1 MASDLQGRLALIWG
15 VSFFAGSLGQ
25 LLARLTGLPAVVL
38 LLATRLLL
46 GHAGIGWIQP
56 DQLGSGLEPLVGLLV
71 SLVLFDGGLNLR
83 LAGRDLQRSVLQL
96 VMVRSVLGLAGGA
109 ALAHWAA
116 GLPWSVALVFGAIA
130 LATGPTVVNPLVRQ
144 MGLSPFL
151 ARVLEAEGL
160 ILEPVSAV
168 LALLLL
174 QLALGDLGSWQ
185 DVAWRLLLRLAV
197 GVALGGL
204 AGFALALVLERLH
217 TPGQAAA
224 GAPDPAS
231 AALSLQ
237 LTLGTLFLLFSG
249 CDALLPEAGLPA
261 AVTAG
266 VVVGLRLET
275 AAGSLDALIAQ
286 LAMLA
291 ITVLFPLLAAD
302 VSWQELSPLGHG
314 GVGCVLGLMVLRL
327 LVVMSAGVGLPLNWR
342 EKLLVSW
349 IAPRGIV
356 TAAVASLFALQLQ
369 QAGMAAAGPLKGLV
383 FLTIL
388 ITVGLGGVIAPWLA
402 RALGLGGAEASPLGD
417 APHPAAAAG
426 DLMPKQSG

>member
-1 MASDLQGRLALIWG
+1 MGSDLQGRLALIWG

-25 LLARLTGLPAVVL
+25 LLARLTGLPAVVF
-38 LLATRLLL
+38 LLATGLLL

-185 DVAWRLLLRLAV
+185 DVVWRLLVRLGV

-217 TPGQAAA
+217 TAGQAAA

-275 AAGSLDALIAQ
+275 AAGSLDVLIAQ

-302 VSWQELSPLGHG
+302 VSWQELSPLGLG

-402 RALGLGGAEASPLGD
+402 RALGLGGAEASPEGD

>member
-25 LLARLTGLPAVVL
+25 LLARQSGLPAVVV
-38 LLATRLLL
+38 LLASGLLL

-96 VMVRSVLGLAGGA
+96 VLVRSVLGLAGGA
-109 ALAHWAA
+109 ALGHWAA
-116 GLPWSVALVFGAIA
+116 GLPWSVSLVFGAIA

-160 ILEPVSAV
+160 ILEPISAV

-185 DVAWRLLLRLAV
+185 DVAWRLLLRLGV

-204 AGFALALVLERLH
+204 AGFALALVLERLQ
-217 TPGQAAA
+217 TA
-224 GAPDPAS
+224 GRVATAGGPDPAS

-249 CDALLPEAGLPA
+249 CDVLLPEAGLPA

-266 VVVGLRLET
+266 VVVGLRLES

-302 VSWQELSPLGHG
+302 VSWQELSPLGLG

-356 TAAVASLFALQLQ
+356 TAAVASLFAIQLQ
-369 QAGMAAAGPLKGLV
+369 QAGMAEAGPLKGLV

-388 ITVGLGGVIAPWLA
+388 ITVGLGGITAPWLA
-402 RALGLGGAEASPLGD
+402 RALGLGGAEASPEGD
-417 APHPAAAAG
+417 APPAATG
-426 DLMPKQSG
+426 DLMPKESG

>member
-1 MASDLQGRLALIWG
+1 MGSDLQGRLALIWG

-38 LLATRLLL
+38 LLATGLLL

-185 DVAWRLLLRLAV
+185 DVVWRLLVRLGV

-217 TPGQAAA
+217 TAGQAAA

-261 AVTAG
+261 AVAAG

-275 AAGSLDALIAQ
+275 AAGSLDVLIAQ

-302 VSWQELSPLGHG
+302 VSWQELSPLGLG

-402 RALGLGGAEASPLGD
+402 RALGLGGAEASPEGE
-417 APHPAAAAG
+417 APPAAAG